1 MTAPAKLA
9 HEVMAICRQAAAVN
23 RSASSRQGNVVVIS
37 SDDADNV
44 LVAADLHGNRRNY
57 ERLLKVADLDANPR
71 RHLVM
76 QEVCHGGPTY
86 PSGTGCM
93 SHLLLEDMAR
103 LKTQY
108 PARFHY
114 LLSNHELAELID
126 YPIVKAGRMLN
137 LLFRCGTQQMYGT
150 LAAKV
155 RDGYLEFLKSLPLAV
170 RMTNGLFVSHSIPEQ
185 TDQQPFDVGVF
196 ERDLEPADWAEGGAA
211 FRLVWGRDYRPE
223 NADRFAEM
231 VGSRLLITGHE
242 PCGDGYQV
250 PNSRQVIIDTQLDDG
265 CYVILPTSEELSQ
278 AQIIERIARLD

>member
-1 MTAPAKLA
+1 MTATAKIA
-9 HEVMAICRQAAAVN
+9 DETIASCREAAAVN
-23 RSASSRQGNVVVIS
+23 RSASCRQGNVVVIS
-37 SDDADNV
+37 DTDADDV

-57 ERLLKVADLDANPR
+57 EKLLDLAALDSHPR

-76 QEVCHGGPTY
+76 QEVCHGGPAY

-103 LKTQY
+103 LKTRY
-108 PARFHY
+108 PDRFHY

-150 LAAKV
+150 SVGKV
-155 RDGYLEFLKSLPLAV
+155 RDAYIEFLKSLPLAV
-170 RMTNGLFVSHSIPEQ
+170 RITNGLFISHSIPEQ
-185 TDQQPFDVGVF
+185 TDREPYDYGVF
-196 ERDLEPADWAEGGAA
+196 DRDLEMADWAEGGAA

-223 NADRFAEM
+223 NAKRFAEA
-231 VGSRLLITGHE
+231 VNARLLITGHE

-250 PNSRQVIIDTQLDDG
+250 PNRRQVIIDTQLDHG
-265 CYVILPTSEELSQ
+265 CYLILPTDEPLTQ
-278 AQIIERIARLD
+278 AQVIDRIERLS